1 MTEDLTRKRSTLP
14 KAVAVFVSGVLLWQ
28 VLEVVIGIGA
38 AVAIPRSY
46 LEAFPG
52 KRDVAMFLAD
62 LAVIA
67 MPTFLV
73 CAVWAAATLWAA
85 KKFLRSAA
93 LWLVAG
99 FTAALLWTLVTVG
112 ISYAETVN
120 NEAKAGVVLRF
131 LFATLVPADFWSVP
145 RSLAPWVGIAV
156 GAWCVALA
164 RESSNQAE
172 MSSH

>member
-1 MTEDLTRKRSTLP
+1 M
-14 KAVAVFVSGVLLWQ
+14 VAVFVSGVLLWQ

-67 MPTFLV
+67 MPAFLV
-73 CAVWAAATLWAA
+73 CAVWAAATLWVAMS
-85 KKFLRSAA
+85 FLRSAA
-93 LWLVAG
+93 IWLVTG

-112 ISYAETVN
+112 IAYAETVN
-120 NEAKAGVVLRF
+120 NSEAKAGVVLRF
-131 LFATLVPADFWSVP
+131 LFATLVPSDFWSIP

-156 GAWCVALA
+156 GAWWGSARKRELKSGKNELA
-164 RESSNQAE
+164 
-172 MSSH
+172 